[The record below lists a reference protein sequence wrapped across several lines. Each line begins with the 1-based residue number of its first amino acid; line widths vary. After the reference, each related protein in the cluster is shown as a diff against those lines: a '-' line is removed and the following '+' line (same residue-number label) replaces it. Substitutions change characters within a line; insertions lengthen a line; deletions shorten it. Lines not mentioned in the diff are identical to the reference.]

1 MQGIAKGFG
10 HGLLGQVVLRGAK
23 PAGKHQQ
30 IAAAFGFLYQI
41 TQAARVIPNHMLVQH
56 ADAQFRQFAA
66 QKLGVGIDNIAK
78 QQLGSYTND
87 LRSHGLFRPLSKGN
101 FYLALLRQYR
111 IILSADTASEVRQML
126 SQKRR

>member
-1 MQGIAKGFG
+1 MGVGQLVPLGGHHGLLAVVGRGGAPAAAGTGKKVHDLLPFCFIKVQGIAKGFG

-56 ADAQFRQFAA
+56 ADAQFR
-66 QKLGVGIDNIAK
+66 
-78 QQLGSYTND
+78 
-87 LRSHGLFRPLSKGN
+87 
-101 FYLALLRQYR
+101 
-111 IILSADTASEVRQML
+111 
-126 SQKRR
+126 